1 MLKEGDLSAT
11 VENISSTKKRLKI
24 EIPTDIIE
32 KEYAASLDNV
42 RQRSR
47 IPGFRPGKAPVA
59 MIEKRFGG
67 DIKADILDR
76 LVPRYYSQA
85 LKDSELVPVTLPE
98 FEGTLDLKRNEPLA
112 FALTVEVQP
121 RIDNFAYTGLK
132 VEDVPC
138 EVEEKEIDET
148 IKGLQE
154 GRAMYE
160 VVDREIREDDLL
172 VIDYVKLDPSGEKEL
187 SSAKDQVMNLGNNLT
202 PKGILEEL
210 TGRKKGDTVEIVLPA
225 VEGGE
230 VQEGSKGDRL
240 KIVVK
245 EVKEK
250 KVPLIDDELAKDFGH
265 ESLESLKER
274 VKEGILKAKKEKA
287 ANEQKAKLLDQL
299 IDTYDFEIPQSMLD
313 RELETLVINEK
324 HARKQPKELAQAAEG
339 TSPDDDEKLAEELR
353 PKAVRSAKATILL
366 DTVAEKEQV
375 SVTEEEMKARIM
387 MLARRLQTT
396 PEAVINLFMTK
407 DGSLENLKH
416 SVRDEK
422 VLDLI
427 LSKAEISKG
436 V

>member
-1 MLKEGDLSAT
+1 MSAT
-11 VENISSTKKRLKI
+11 IEDISGTKKRLKI
-24 EIPTDIIE
+24 EIPVDIIE

-47 IPGFRPGKAPVA
+47 IPGFRQGKAPVA

-67 DIKADILDR
+67 DIKADIIDR
-76 LVPRYYSQA
+76 LVPQYYSKA
-85 LKDSELVPVTLPE
+85 LKEAELVPVTLPE
-98 FEGTLDLKRNEPLA
+98 FEGALDLRRNEPLS
-112 FALTVEVQP
+112 FALTVEVRP
-121 RIDNFAYTGLK
+121 RIDNLAYAGLK
-132 VEDVPC
+132 VEDIPS
-138 EVEEKEIDET
+138 EVDEKEIDET

-160 VVDREIREDDLL
+160 VVDREIREDDLI
-172 VIDYVKLDPSGEKEL
+172 VIDYVKLDPAGEKEIA
-187 SSAKDQVMNLGNNLT
+187 SAKDQVMNLGNNLT
-202 PKGILEEL
+202 PKGILDEV
-210 TGRKKGDTVEIVLPA
+210 TGRKKGDVVEIVLPA

-230 VQEGSKGDRL
+230 IKEGSKGDRL
-240 KIVVK
+240 KITVK

-250 KVPLIDDELAKDFGH
+250 KVPIIDDELARDFGH

-287 ANEQKAKLLDQL
+287 ANEQKAKLLDRL
-299 IDTYDFEIPQSMLD
+299 IDAHDFDIPQSMLD

-324 HARKQPKELAQAAEG
+324 HARKQPKELAQGAEEAA
-339 TSPDDDEKLAEELR
+339 SPEEDEKLAEELR
-353 PKAVRSAKATILL
+353 PKAMRSAKATVLL
-366 DTVAEKEQV
+366 DTIAEKEAV
-375 SVTEEEMKARIM
+375 SVTEEEMKTRIM

-396 PEAVINLFMTK
+396 PEAVMNLFMTK

-427 LSKAEISKG
+427 LSKAEILKG
-436 V
+436 A